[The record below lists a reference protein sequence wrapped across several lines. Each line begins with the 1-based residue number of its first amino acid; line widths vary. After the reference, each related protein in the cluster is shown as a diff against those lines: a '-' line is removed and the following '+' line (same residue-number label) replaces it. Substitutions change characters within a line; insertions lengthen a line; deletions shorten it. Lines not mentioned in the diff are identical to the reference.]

1 MSVYIFSNTTSS
13 IKLVIMT
20 YLVNNLSVKVFIEA
34 DSLIREKA
42 SLNLDHKKLAIGD
55 IKLKVKIVFKTSD
68 SFTDMHI
75 TV

>member
-1 MSVYIFSNTTSS
+1 
-13 IKLVIMT
+13 MT